1 MGGVTRGIQQGADF
15 RVRRAVRSQMKY
27 GWQKASE
34 ELEAIVANQKSMAV
48 QMLESLRRNPSCG
61 MDQLVTDC
69 SGLTWNQLYCE
80 VARLH
85 RRGQLCLTR
94 VNGDSYFLRLPQ
106 QQRMSPLPVSAEAC

>member
-1 MGGVTRGIQQGADF
+1 MGGVTRGRQQGADF
-15 RVRRAVRSQMKY
+15 RVRGAVRSLMRY

-34 ELEAIVANQKSMAV
+34 ELEAIVANQKSMVV

-61 MDQLVTDC
+61 MDELVADC

-85 RRGQLCLTR
+85 RRGQLCLAR
-94 VNGDSYFLRLPQ
+94 VPPR
-106 QQRMSPLPVSAEAC
+106 

>member
-1 MGGVTRGIQQGADF
+1 MGGVTRGRQQGVDF
-15 RVRRAVRSQMKY
+15 RVRGAVRSQMRY

-61 MDQLVTDC
+61 MDQLVADC

-85 RRGQLCLTR
+85 RRGQLCLAR

-106 QQRMSPLPVSAEAC
+106 QRTSPLPVSAEAC